1 MSWKNKCLGSSKAVL
16 VCWFI
21 LWIFYKQN
29 GKSSPIRYIVLLIYL
44 LFKTVSAA
52 VIISCDST
60 WNGRKMVNLIG
71 QITHRAHIPVPES
84 IYPPLYK
91 PAVKWV
97 HIGVVF
103 GKRISIS
110 REYAAPVSIYLFKV
124 SNRNTRKRCEICSKL
139 TIKTPERGHWNL
151 YS

>member
-1 MSWKNKCLGSSKAVL
+1 MSWKNKCMGSSKAVL
-16 VCWFI
+16 VYWFI

-29 GKSSPIRYIVLLIYL
+29 GKSSLIQYIVWLIYL

-97 HIGVVF
+97 HIGVVLASAF
-103 GKRISIS
+103 
-110 REYAAPVSIYLFKV
+110 PYLGNMLPQSAF
-124 SNRNTRKRCEICSKL
+124 TCSKL
-139 TIKTPERGHWNL
+139 AIEIQEKGVK
-151 YS
+151 YVQS